1 MFLVLFMSLECIN
14 DAVRKLLPVYVIRS
28 VEAALVDCGKLK
40 SVVGGRG
47 AAGMD
52 KEGEA

>member
-1 MFLVLFMSLECIN
+1 MPLECIN
-14 DAVRKLLPVYVIRS
+14 DAVRILLLVYVILNLGS
-28 VEAALVDCGKLK
+28 CSSGLCHAQ
-40 SVVGGRG
+40 VGGG